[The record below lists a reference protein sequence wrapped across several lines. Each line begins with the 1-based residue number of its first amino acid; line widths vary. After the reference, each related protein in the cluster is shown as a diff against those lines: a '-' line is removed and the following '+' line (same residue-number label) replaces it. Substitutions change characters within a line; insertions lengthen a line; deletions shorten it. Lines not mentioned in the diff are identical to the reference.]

1 MDSKKPVEDA
11 RSATRLSFDFI
22 SRAVQTVILV
32 SIVLMLLLSP
42 VVIYWFTARFESTL
56 PMCSIDQPASD
67 TWRCKVQE
75 GEKMVITGGNPEYCF
90 DGKQHFVTRGWCNF
104 NWDRPIKAGS

>member
-1 MDSKKPVEDA
+1 MVSKKPVDDA
-11 RSATRLSFDFI
+11 SSATRLSFEFV

-56 PMCSIDQPASD
+56 PMCSIEQPASD

-75 GEKMVITGGNPEYCF
+75 GEKTVITGGNPEYCF

-104 NWDRPIKAGS
+104 NWDRPITSGS